1 MKGQKLLKVTSILM
15 IIGGV
20 IAAIVGVLAIL
31 GISALVALAESAE
44 GAGLLYASSAIIIV
58 SSIIEFIAGIK
69 GVGAC
74 SAPQKAAACV
84 KWGIVIGILYIASMV
99 IGLIGG
105 GQFSI
110 INLVLNLL
118 LPGLYSYGAV
128 QMKNNVNFRKERE
141 PWDSLV
147 SCSTKR
153 SVPSA
158 AARSDCSATESWRTA
173 ICAKAAPPSSH
184 LGSATDVRVRWMR

>member
-1 MKGQKLLKVTSILM
+1 MKQEVFKNERSKASESYVHSHDHRRRYSSNRRR
-15 IIGGV
+15 
-20 IAAIVGVLAIL
+20 AL

-128 QMKNNVNFRKERE
+128 QMKNNVN
-141 PWDSLV
+141 V
-147 SCSTKR
+147 
-153 SVPSA
+153 
-158 AARSDCSATESWRTA
+158 
-173 ICAKAAPPSSH
+173 
-184 LGSATDVRVRWMR
+184 

>member
-1 MKGQKLLKVTSILM
+1 M
-15 IIGGV
+15 
-20 IAAIVGVLAIL
+20 
-31 GISALVALAESAE
+31 
-44 GAGLLYASSAIIIV
+44 

-74 SAPQKAAACV
+74 SAPRKRLACV

-128 QMKNNVNFRKERE
+128 QMKNNVN
-141 PWDSLV
+141 V
-147 SCSTKR
+147 
-153 SVPSA
+153 
-158 AARSDCSATESWRTA
+158 
-173 ICAKAAPPSSH
+173 
-184 LGSATDVRVRWMR
+184 

>member
-1 MKGQKLLKVTSILM
+1 M
-15 IIGGV
+15 
-20 IAAIVGVLAIL
+20 
-31 GISALVALAESAE
+31 
-44 GAGLLYASSAIIIV
+44 
-58 SSIIEFIAGIK
+58 AGIK
-69 GVGAC
+69 GGGAC

-128 QMKNNVNFRKERE
+128 QMKNNVN
-141 PWDSLV
+141 V
-147 SCSTKR
+147 
-153 SVPSA
+153 
-158 AARSDCSATESWRTA
+158 
-173 ICAKAAPPSSH
+173 
-184 LGSATDVRVRWMR
+184 

>member
-31 GISALVALAESAE
+31 GISALVALAE
-44 GAGLLYASSAIIIV
+44 SSAIIIV

-128 QMKNNVNFRKERE
+128 QMKNNVN
-141 PWDSLV
+141 V
-147 SCSTKR
+147 
-153 SVPSA
+153 
-158 AARSDCSATESWRTA
+158 
-173 ICAKAAPPSSH
+173 
-184 LGSATDVRVRWMR
+184 

>member
-1 MKGQKLLKVTSILM
+1 MKGQKLLKATSILM

-31 GISALVALAESAE
+31 GISALVALAESA
-44 GAGLLYASSAIIIV
+44 GLLYASSAIITV

-128 QMKNNVNFRKERE
+128 QMKNNVN
-141 PWDSLV
+141 V
-147 SCSTKR
+147 
-153 SVPSA
+153 
-158 AARSDCSATESWRTA
+158 
-173 ICAKAAPPSSH
+173 
-184 LGSATDVRVRWMR
+184 

>member
-20 IAAIVGVLAIL
+20 IAAIVGVLALL

-58 SSIIEFIAGIK
+58 SSVIEFIAGIK

-84 KWGIVIGILYIASMV
+84 KWAPQKAAACVKWGIVIAVLYIISTI
-99 IGLIGG
+99 IGIIGG
-105 GQFSI
+105 SQFSI
-110 INLVLNLL
+110 VNLVLNML
-118 LPGLYSYGAV
+118 LPGLYSYGAMQLKKSV
-128 QMKNNVNFRKERE
+128 NV
-141 PWDSLV
+141 
-147 SCSTKR
+147 
-153 SVPSA
+153 
-158 AARSDCSATESWRTA
+158 
-173 ICAKAAPPSSH
+173 
-184 LGSATDVRVRWMR
+184 